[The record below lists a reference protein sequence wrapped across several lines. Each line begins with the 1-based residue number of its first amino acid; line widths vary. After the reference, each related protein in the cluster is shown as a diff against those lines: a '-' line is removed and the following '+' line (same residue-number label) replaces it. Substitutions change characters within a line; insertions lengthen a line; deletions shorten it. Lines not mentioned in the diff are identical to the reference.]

1 MALYF
6 CLFYSKCPWS
16 KWTANRSCGWPFL
29 YKYTEYFV
37 IFWTVCLDS
46 LFTMFSDT
54 CRGMLMSDFCIFL
67 LLFSFHSQ
75 SEHFLWK
82 QEYGYISFPFL
93 THFNVSWWLLWPPFT
108 TTSRKTCLF
117 KLFFSFIS
125 LVSYLHC
132 GLRKNKLFLVVS
144 FGVTYWWRMCQCLP
158 MNCMNYV
165 KIINFLMC

>member
-1 MALYF
+1 MAI
-6 CLFYSKCPWS
+6 
-16 KWTANRSCGWPFL
+16 
-29 YKYTEYFV
+29 FV
-37 IFWTVCLDS
+37 QVYRILCHIWTVCLDS

-54 CRGMLMSDFCIFL
+54 CRGVLMSDFCIFL
-67 LLFSFHSQ
+67 LLFSFHSR

-82 QEYGYISFPFL
+82 QEYGYINFPL
-93 THFNVSWWLLWPPFT
+93 LAHFK
-108 TTSRKTCLF
+108 KTCLF

-144 FGVTYWWRMCQCLP
+144 FGVTYWWRMCQCLS

-165 KIINFLMC
+165 KIINFLNVLSTHLPSDRTQFKPEK